1 MDQGGCSAK
10 MKKFLDKDFLLST
23 KTAQD
28 LYHNHAAKMPIYDF
42 HNHLSAQEIYEDKK
56 FKDITE
62 AWLQFDHYKWRAL
75 RSNGVDEHFI
85 TGDASSYEK
94 FEKWAETMPYLFA
107 NPLYHWTH
115 LELQRYFDI
124 HTPLNKDTSKEIFDQ
139 CNKKLLQDDFSVR
152 NILLKSKAHTL
163 CTTDDPC
170 DDLRF
175 HKALKD
181 EGFEVKVL
189 PTFRTDKLVNIQK
202 DSFIPYVQQVSE
214 TVGYKINTYADFEK
228 AILER
233 LDFFVEVGALFADHG
248 LDQILYEDASL
259 DEVSEIFLK
268 GLNGD
273 DLSQSEVAKY
283 QGYIQNSLGK
293 KYAEHN
299 MVMQLHIGPLRNN
312 NTRMFKQIGP
322 DAGFDSMQDKE
333 VAAQLSRFLD
343 SLDKTNELPK
353 TILYNLN
360 PKDNQ
365 VLSTMLGNF
374 QDGVTPG
381 KIQFGPGWWF
391 NDHKDGMFEHLE
403 VLASTGLV
411 SRFVGMLTDSRSFL
425 SFPRHEYFRRILCEF
440 VGNIVENGEF
450 PNDEKFLAEMIED
463 ICFNNII
470 EYTAQ

>member
-1 MDQGGCSAK
+1 
-10 MKKFLDKDFLLST
+10 MKNFLDNDFLLST

-75 RSNGVDEHFI
+75 RSNGVSEHFI
-85 TGDASSYEK
+85 TGKASSYEK
-94 FEKWAETMPYLFA
+94 FEKWAETMPYLFG

-124 HTPLNKDTSKEIFDQ
+124 DTPLNKETSKMIFDE
-139 CNKKLLQDDFSVR
+139 CNLKLQNDDFSVR
-152 NILLKSKAHTL
+152 NILLKSNANTL

-189 PTFRTDKLVNIQK
+189 PTFRTDKIVNIQK
-202 DSFIPYVQQVSE
+202 DSFIPYLKQVSE
-214 TVGYKINTYADFEK
+214 TVGYPIETYSDFER
-228 AILER
+228 AIFER
-233 LDFFVEVGALFADHG
+233 LEYFVEVGALFADHG
-248 LDQILYEDASL
+248 LDQILYEDANL
-259 DEVSEIFLK
+259 DEVSVIFLK
-268 GLNGD
+268 GKNGEK
-273 DLSQSEVAKY
+273 LTQSEIAKY
-283 QGYIQNSLGK
+283 QGYVQNQMGK
-293 KYAEHN
+293 KYAEN
-299 MVMQLHIGPLRNN
+299 DMVMQLHIGPLRNN
-312 NTRMFKQIGP
+312 NTRMFNEIGP
-322 DAGFDSMQDKE
+322 DTGFDSMQDKE
-333 VAAQLSRFLD
+333 VAQHLSNFLD

-365 VLSTMLGNF
+365 VLSSMLGNF

-391 NDHKDGMFEHLE
+391 NDHKTGMFEHLE

-440 VGNIVENGEF
+440 IGNIVENGEF
-450 PNDEKFLAEMIED
+450 PNDQKFLGEMVED
-463 ICFNNII
+463 ICYNNIV
-470 EYTAQ
+470 EYTKKK